1 MPIKGKSV
9 LTPHDLRLVSLLKI
23 EREKHIAAARSLSD
37 REIAKKFDVSE
48 GTILRVPVIYD

>member
-1 MPIKGKSV
+1 MTVIRKPI
-9 LTPHDLRLVSLLKI
+9 LDPDDLRLISLLKQ
-23 EREKHIAAARSLSD
+23 EREKHILAARSLSD